1 MKLLYLGSK
10 KKNNSGKELN
20 KIEVIIAERKC
31 KLNSLEIK
39 AQNVQRKL
47 NNMKQVQM
55 EC

>member
-31 KLNSLEIK
+31 KMNSLDIK
-39 AQNVQRKL
+39 SQNVKSKL

>member
-1 MKLLYLGSK
+1 MKLLHLGSK

-31 KLNSLEIK
+31 KMKGLEIK
-39 AQNVQRKL
+39 SQNIKRKL